1 MLHWIVF
8 PPKLKMFLATKANT
22 TKQVMIHRIIN
33 TDNKDLRLEIIMM
46 MMALSKPFWKER
58 KETCYFSLV
67 HKWLNKA
74 IIRKA
79 HILSRLE
86 TETILLLWASRKSNE
101 ISLNIYLMSWSW
113 IFAGL
118 ELILRMWLEAKYHSL
133 KYTIRNW
140 SNWQP
145 FISSICD

>member
-8 PPKLKMFLATKANT
+8 PPKLKMFLATKANA

-33 TDNKDLRLEIIMM
+33 TDNKDLRLKIIMM
-46 MMALSKPFWKER
+46 MMVLSKPFWKER

-67 HKWLNKA
+67 HKWLNKT
-74 IIRKA
+74 IRRKA
-79 HILSRLE
+79 RILSRLE

-101 ISLNIYLMSWSW
+101 ISLNIYLMSCSW

-118 ELILRMWLEAKYHSL
+118 ELILRMWLETKYHSL